1 MSSSAYSVSLLRF
14 KLYRFLPDIEP
25 LYMSEKGQMVKQRKR
40 TRQTGLC
47 KNVAHRLLQLMLELS
62 SKSTLRANV
71 WYQRKSCPMG

>member
-40 TRQTGLC
+40 TRQKCRTPFVATHARAQFQEYPESKRLVSKKKLPHGL
-47 KNVAHRLLQLMLELS
+47 E
-62 SKSTLRANV
+62 
-71 WYQRKSCPMG
+71 